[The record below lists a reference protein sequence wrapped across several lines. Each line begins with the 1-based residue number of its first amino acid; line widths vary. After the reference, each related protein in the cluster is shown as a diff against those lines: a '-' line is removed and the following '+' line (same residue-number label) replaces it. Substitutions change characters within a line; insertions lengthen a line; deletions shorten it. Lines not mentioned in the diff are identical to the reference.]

1 MEVRIDLPREVRGE
15 GPENAP
21 IVLLAEAPSYEEF
34 TAKRPFQNFATKMLL
49 QQFLQAGILRTQ
61 MRLEYVCEQT
71 LGSRSFYQ
79 LDSFTQEQWKA
90 DAFRRLKALQPR
102 VIVPLGPVALSVVA
116 PAERRSVDKWHLSI
130 FPSILGP
137 KCIPLLAPER
147 ILRNFKE
154 IFFLTFGAHRI
165 AKQSTFSEINSV
177 QRTFKV
183 RPTLQESLAALKAL
197 EFAEWLS
204 VDIETSQGQITCIS
218 FAATPTSAI
227 SIPTLQR
234 DYTNEIEFLQLW
246 QAIARCLASKAK
258 KVGQNFNYDMTYLA
272 KYGVRVRNFAHDTM
286 IAQKYLHPEA
296 PMGLDTIARLYT
308 EEPYWKDEAKNWSAR
323 QNADDLY
330 LYNCKDAAVTLEAA
344 FGQMAELAR
353 RGHTE
358 LFKKR
363 CMDLAPAVSE
373 MCWRGLPVNEVER
386 IRLRTEVEQTVEKL
400 TTELNVATTALMGE
414 PINPRSPTQ
423 VKNLL
428 RAAGMKVPVKQNK
441 ESSDRESLMRLRLKH
456 PDSPILT
463 PLVQLSAEQKKL
475 SSYLN
480 FAYDPDG
487 RMRYSLMLLGTE
499 TNRMACYTDPW
510 DRGINAQTIP
520 AGLKSMFEMPDEDD
534 VFVEVDLK
542 QADARVVAWD
552 GPEPTLMQMFKDGA
566 DIHRFVASQ
575 PELFNCPAASVT
587 KQQRQL
593 GKKTGHAA
601 NYGMKGP
608 TLSTQCLKEMDLVVP
623 AFKADRMLSG
633 YHRTFPGIARW
644 QKRITE
650 EVMRNRYLTTPMGR
664 MRQFYER
671 PGDDLNREAYA
682 YRPQSTVAD
691 VINCLILHM
700 RGHAK
705 LLLQIHD
712 SALFQVRVAQ
722 LKGMLARV
730 CDQDAWN
737 PRLTLPG
744 GELRI
749 PIEIKIGRNWSK
761 MEEVFSG

>member
-1 MEVRIDLPREVRGE
+1 MEVGIELPREVRGE
-15 GPENAP
+15 GPEDAR
-21 IVLLAEAPSYEEF
+21 IVLLAESPSYEEF
-34 TAKRPFQNFATKMLL
+34 TAKRPFQNFASKMLL
-49 QQFLQAGILRTQ
+49 QQFLQAGILRSQ
-61 MRLEYVCEQT
+61 MRLEYVCEQVVPNRHFTT
-71 LGSRSFYQ
+71 LPPA
-79 LDSFTQEQWKA
+79 TQIAWKA
-90 DAFRRLKALQPR
+90 DALQRVKALKPN
-102 VIVPLGPVALSVVA
+102 VIVPLGDIALSVVT
-116 PAERRSVDKWHLSI
+116 PHTSSDKYHLSI
-130 FPSILGP
+130 IPSLVGP
-137 KCIPLLAPER
+137 KCIPLLWPER

-154 IFFLTFGAHRI
+154 IFFLTFGATRI
-165 AKQSTFSEINSV
+165 AEESKFPEIINT
-177 QRTFKV
+177 QRQFTI
-183 RPTLQESLAALKAL
+183 RPTLLESLATLKKL
-197 EFAEWLS
+197 EHSEWLS
-204 VDIETSQGQITCIS
+204 VDIETCAGQITCIG
-218 FAATPTSAI
+218 FAATPTAAI

-234 DYTNEIEFLQLW
+234 DYSSPEEFFELW
-246 QAIARCLASKAK
+246 TAIAKVLAAPSK

-272 KYGVRVRNFAHDTM
+272 KYGIRVRNFFHDTM
-286 IAQKYLHPEA
+286 IANKFLHPEST
-296 PMGLDTIARLYT
+296 MGLDTVARLYT
-308 EEPYWKDEAKNWSAR
+308 KEPYWKDEAKNWSAR
-323 QNADDLY
+323 QNAEDLY
-330 LYNCKDAAVTLEAA
+330 YYNCKDAAVTLEAA
-344 FGQMAELAR
+344 FAQRLELER

-363 CMDLAPAVSE
+363 CMDLTSAVSE
-373 MCWRGLPVNEVER
+373 MCWRGLPVNETER
-386 IRLRTEVEQTVEKL
+386 LRLRTETEKTVE
-400 TTELNVATTALMGE
+400 ELQKQLDVATTPLMGG

-423 VKNLL
+423 IKNLL
-428 RAAGMKVPVKQNK
+428 KVAGMKIPMKMGK

-456 PDSPILT
+456 PESPILT

-487 RMRYSLMLLGTE
+487 CMRYSLMLLGTE

-520 AGLKSMFEMPDEDD
+520 SGLKSMFEMPDADEL
-534 VFVEVDLK
+534 FVEVDLR

-552 GPEPTLMQMFKDGA
+552 GPEPTLMKMFQDGA
-566 DIHRFVASQ
+566 DIHRYVASQ
-575 PELFNCPAASVT
+575 PELFNCTSAQVT

-623 AFKADRMLSG
+623 PHKAEQMLAG
-633 YHRTFPGIARW
+633 YHRTFPGIRRW
-644 QKRITE
+644 QKRIQE
-650 EVMRNRYLTTPMGR
+650 EVLRQRYLTTPMGR

-671 PGDDLNREAYA
+671 PGDDLFKEAYA

-705 LLLQIHD
+705 LLLQVHD
-712 SALFQVRVAQ
+712 SALLRVRSAH
-722 LKGMLARV
+722 LKGVLARI

-737 PRLTLPG
+737 PRLKLPG

-749 PIEIKIGRNWSK
+749 PIEIKVGRNWSK